1 MDRRHWIALVLATA
15 AGSAAAQAYPNKIIK
30 LQVPFAP
37 GGTTD
42 IIARVIADPLVNIG
56 EVKSSLITFSPTTT
70 PSRKM
75 RCSFSS
81 EYDMSVPPTVAGGE
95 DVIVTGRPLTE
106 TFEIVD
112 FSS

>member
-42 IIARVIADPLVNIG
+42 IIARVIADPLG
-56 EVKSSLITFSPTTT
+56 KALGQ
-70 PSRKM
+70 
-75 RCSFSS
+75 
-81 EYDMSVPPTVAGGE
+81 SVIVENKAGGGG
-95 DVIVTGRPLTE
+95 IVGIQGILKRGR
-106 TFEIVD
+106 
-112 FSS
+112 